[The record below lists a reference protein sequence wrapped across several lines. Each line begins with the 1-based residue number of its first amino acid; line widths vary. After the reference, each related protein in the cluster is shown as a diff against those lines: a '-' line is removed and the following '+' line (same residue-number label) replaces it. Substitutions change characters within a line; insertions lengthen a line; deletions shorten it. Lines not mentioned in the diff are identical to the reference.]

1 MCPAHLKGDQTW
13 VEGTPGTTLGESY
26 GVNRSSVRQP
36 WHLWSMFTAWLP
48 RFIERILVHFF
59 HPALT
64 FFVVAHRAVVG
75 AGRRG
80 VATKLIA

>member
-1 MCPAHLKGDQTW
+1 
-13 VEGTPGTTLGESY
+13 
-26 GVNRSSVRQP
+26 
-36 WHLWSMFTAWLP
+36 MFTAWLP

-59 HPALT
+59 HPGLT